1 MMPAYSKNQ
10 KLFIPGQGN
19 SPLISSL
26 NLPIARIALSAWI
39 ALIVSLPAMLYPQR
53 GAIAQQ
59 MPSPKPTEPNAAQTN
74 PAPTNPA
81 PTNPAPTNP
90 APPNPTQ
97 TNPPRTVS
105 SPPPPQGF
113 PPAARVS
120 PPPVETAY
128 TLGPGDAIQVDIFNV
143 PEYSGSNGQYEV
155 LVDGTI
161 NMALIGT
168 VRVEGLTISQLTG
181 LLQQAYRPYLQRP
194 ELLTVKLLAKRP
206 LQIGIAGEVR
216 RPGSY
221 TMGGTESGP
230 ATIAQ
235 VIQLAGGITQS
246 ADIRQIQLRRRQ
258 LGRPDQLTTLDL
270 AGLIQLGD
278 LSQDISL
285 RDGDT
290 IFIPTA
296 TTFNPFEAS
305 QLASA
310 TLSGEATAPINIVV
324 VGEVSRPGSY
334 TVTRVDGTGGTL
346 TISRAL
352 QTAGGVSLSADI
364 GSIQLIRRPRAGAPQ
379 SISVNLWEMVERGDL
394 LQDLILQEG
403 DTIVVPT
410 AAPETMTEA
419 RLVKLA
425 TSNFAA
431 DTSQPLKIAIVGE
444 VTRPGTYTVGAGG
457 GGGADPNTGMAG
469 GLVGLTRLTL
479 ALQTAGGVTLSA
491 DIGNIQ
497 VIRRPKAGTE
507 QTISVNL
514 WDMVER
520 GNLTQDII
528 LQQGDTIVVPT
539 VSAENFDPARSI
551 QLATANFA
559 ADTSQPLNIAVVG
572 EVNRPGTYTVG
583 AGGGGGAPGAGGGII
598 GLTTVT
604 RAIQTAGGITPLA
617 DIRQIQVR
625 RQRKDGTEQL
635 IALDLWQ
642 LLETGQLSN
651 DIILQQGDTIVVP
664 TATSIDLAEAPQV
677 ALASFSP
684 AAIRVNIVGEVLQP
698 GTLEL
703 PPNTSLNQ
711 ALLASGG
718 FNNSRARKQDVELIR
733 LNPNGTVSKEVVP
746 VDFSQGLDEQTNPTL
761 RNGDVIVVG
770 RSGLAKTRDTLGEIG
785 GTIGAVTNPV
795 LSFFGFLNF
804 FQMFGGSNS
813 N

>member
-1 MMPAYSKNQ
+1 MPPTYSKNQ
-10 KLFIPGQGN
+10 QLFIPGQGN

-59 MPSPKPTEPNAAQTN
+59 MPSLKPTEPNAAQTN

-81 PTNPAPTNP
+81 PPNPA
-90 APPNPTQ
+90 Q
-97 TNPPRTVS
+97 TNPPRTVI

-113 PPAARVS
+113 PPAARIS
-120 PPPVETAY
+120 NPPPVETAY

-143 PEYSGSNGQYEV
+143 PEYSGANGQYEV

-221 TMGGTESGP
+221 TMGGPQSGP

-296 TTFNPFEAS
+296 STFNPFEAS

-364 GSIQLIRRPRAGAPQ
+364 GQIQLIRRPRAGAPQ

-457 GGGADPNTGMAG
+457 DGGG
-469 GLVGLTRLTL
+469 GLIGLTRLTL
-479 ALQTAGGVTLSA
+479 ALQTAGGVTQSA

-497 VIRRPKAGTE
+497 VIRRPRAGAE
-507 QTISVNL
+507 QTVSVNL

-520 GNLTQDII
+520 GDLTKDII

-559 ADTSQPLNIAVVG
+559 ADTSQSLNIAVVG

-583 AGGGGGAPGAGGGII
+583 AGGSGGGGGII

-617 DIRQIQVR
+617 DIRQVQVR

-635 IALDLWQ
+635 ISLDLWQ

-664 TATSIDLAEAPQV
+664 TATSIDLAEATQV

-684 AAIRVNIVGEVLQP
+684 AAIRINIVGEVLSP

-711 ALLASGG
+711 ALLAAGG
-718 FNNSRARKQDVELIR
+718 FNNSRARKDDVELIR

-770 RSGLAKTRDTLGEIG
+770 RSGLARTRDTLGEIG
-785 GTIGAVTNPV
+785 GTIGAVTSPV

>member
-1 MMPAYSKNQ
+1 MAQAYPKNLKFSIQ
-10 KLFIPGQGN
+10 GQGN
-19 SPLISSL
+19 RWLIPYMRF
-26 NLPIARIALSAWI
+26 PIASISLSAWMAI
-39 ALIVSLPAMLYPQR
+39 AGSLP
-53 GAIAQQ
+53 AIAQQ
-59 MPSPKPTEPNAAQTN
+59 MPSLKPAETN
-74 PAPTNPA
+74 PAGTNPSGTLPPTGPVTA
-81 PTNPAPTNP
+81 PEAQRYPIQPQMQRVPMQPAPAIMMP
-90 APPNPTQ
+90 L
-97 TNPPRTVS
+97 
-105 SPPPPQGF
+105 
-113 PPAARVS
+113 
-120 PPPVETAY
+120 EEAY
-128 TLGPGDAIQVDIFNV
+128 TLGPGDAIQIDIFNV
-143 PEYSGSNGQYEV
+143 PEYSGPNGQYEV

-161 NMALIGT
+161 NMPLIGEVPVSGRT
-168 VRVEGLTISQLTG
+168 LAEITAMLRR
-181 LLQQAYRPYLQRP
+181 AYQPYLQHP
-194 ELLTVKLLAKRP
+194 EFLTVKLLAKRP

-221 TMGGTESGP
+221 TMGGSAGAGGQVPTL
-230 ATIAQ
+230 AQ
-235 VIQLAGGITQS
+235 VIQMAGGITQS

-258 LGRPDQLTTLDL
+258 VGRPDQFTTLNL

-296 TTFNPFEAS
+296 TSFNPFEATE
-305 QLASA
+305 LASA
-310 TLSGEATAPINIVV
+310 TLAGSATEPINIVV

-346 TISRAL
+346 TVTRAL

-364 GSIQLIRRPRAGAPQ
+364 GQIQLIRRPKAAPPQ
-379 SISVNLWEMVERGDL
+379 TISVNLWEMVERGNL
-394 LQDLILQEG
+394 NQDIILQEG

-410 AAPETMTEA
+410 VSPENFDQA
-419 RLVKLA
+419 RAVRLA

-431 DTSQPLKIAIVGE
+431 DTSQSLKIAIVGE
-444 VTRPGTYTVGAGG
+444 VTRPGTYTVSGGG
-457 GGGADPNTGMAG
+457 GGGADPTTGMAG
-469 GLVGLTRLTL
+469 GLIGLTRLTL

-497 VIRRPKAGTE
+497 VIRRPKAGPE

-514 WDMVER
+514 WDMVDR
-520 GNLTQDII
+520 GNLSQDII

-539 VSAENFDPARSI
+539 VSAENFDRTQAFK
-551 QLATANFA
+551 LATSNFA
-559 ADTSQPLNIAVVG
+559 ADTSQSLNVAIVG

-583 AGGGGGAPGAGGGII
+583 AGGGGGTTGGGGII

-617 DIRQIQVR
+617 DIRQVEVR
-625 RQRKDGTEQL
+625 RQRKDGSQQL

-642 LLETGQLSN
+642 LLESGEMSN

-684 AAIRVNIVGEVLQP
+684 GAIRVNIVGEVLSP
-698 GTLEL
+698 GMMEL

-718 FNNSRARKQDVELIR
+718 FNNSRARKDDVELIR

-770 RSGLAKTRDTLGEIG
+770 RSGLAKTRDTLSEVG
-785 GTIGAVTNPV
+785 GTIGAVTSPV
-795 LSFFGFLNF
+795 LSVFGFLNF
-804 FQMFGGSNS
+804 FQLFSGGN
-813 N
+813 

>member
-39 ALIVSLPAMLYPQR
+39 ALIVSLPAILYPQR

-617 DIRQIQVR
+617 DIRQIEVR
-625 RQRKDGTEQL
+625 RQRKDGTQQL

-642 LLETGQLSN
+642 LLETGQLNN
-651 DIILQQGDTIVVP
+651 DIMLQQGDTIVVP

-684 AAIRVNIVGEVLQP
+684 TEIRINIVGEVLQP

-711 ALLASGG
+711 ALLAAGG

>member
-1 MMPAYSKNQ
+1 MMPTYSKNQ
-10 KLFIPGQGN
+10 NLFIPGQGN

-26 NLPIARIALSAWI
+26 NLPIPRQRGSRMRIARIALSAWI

-90 APPNPTQ
+90 AQ

-105 SPPPPQGF
+105 SPPPPGF
-113 PPAARVS
+113 PPAARIS
-120 PPPVETAY
+120 NPPPVETAY

-143 PEYSGSNGQYEV
+143 PEYSGANGQYEV

-161 NMALIGT
+161 NMALIGA

-221 TMGGTESGP
+221 TMGGPQSGP

-246 ADIRQIQLRRRQ
+246 ADIRQIQIRRRQ
-258 LGRPDQLTTLDL
+258 LGRPDQLTILDL

-457 GGGADPNTGMAG
+457 GGGDAG
-469 GLVGLTRLTL
+469 GGLIGLTRLTL
-479 ALQTAGGVTLSA
+479 ALQTAGGVTQSA

-497 VIRRPKAGTE
+497 VIRRPRAGAE
-507 QTISVNL
+507 QTVSVNL

-572 EVNRPGTYTVG
+572 EVSRPGTYTVG
-583 AGGGGGAPGAGGGII
+583 AGGSGGTGGGII

-617 DIRQIQVR
+617 DIRQIEVR
-625 RQRKDGTEQL
+625 RQRKDGTQQL

-642 LLETGQLSN
+642 LLETGALTN

-684 AAIRVNIVGEVLQP
+684 GAIRVNIVGEVISP

-711 ALLASGG
+711 ALLAAGG
-718 FNNSRARKQDVELIR
+718 FNNSRARKDDVELIR

-770 RSGLAKTRDTLGEIG
+770 RSGLAKTRDTLGEVG
-785 GTIGAVTNPV
+785 GTIGAVTSPV

-804 FQMFGGSNS
+804 FQMFGGNG
-813 N
+813 NN

>member
-1 MMPAYSKNQ
+1 
-10 KLFIPGQGN
+10 
-19 SPLISSL
+19 
-26 NLPIARIALSAWI
+26 
-39 ALIVSLPAMLYPQR
+39 
-53 GAIAQQ
+53 

-81 PTNPAPTNP
+81 PTNPAPRNP
-90 APPNPTQ
+90 AQ

-105 SPPPPQGF
+105 SPPPPGF
-113 PPAARVS
+113 PPAARIS
-120 PPPVETAY
+120 NPPPVETAY

-143 PEYSGSNGQYEV
+143 PEYSGANGQYEV

-161 NMALIGT
+161 NMALIGA

-221 TMGGTESGP
+221 TMGGAQSGP

-296 TTFNPFEAS
+296 STFNPFEAS

-444 VTRPGTYTVGAGG
+444 VTRPGTYTVGGGG
-457 GGGADPNTGMAG
+457 GGGADPNTGIAG
-469 GLVGLTRLTL
+469 GLIGLTRLTL
-479 ALQTAGGVTLSA
+479 ALQTAGGVTQSA

-497 VIRRPKAGTE
+497 VIRRPRAGAE
-507 QTISVNL
+507 QTVSVNL

-551 QLATANFA
+551 QLATTNFA
-559 ADTSQPLNIAVVG
+559 ADTSQSLNIAVVG

-583 AGGGGGAPGAGGGII
+583 AGSSGGTGGGII

-617 DIRQIQVR
+617 DIRQIEVR
-625 RQRKDGTEQL
+625 RQRKDGTQQL

-642 LLETGQLSN
+642 LLETGALTN

-684 AAIRVNIVGEVLQP
+684 AAIRVNIVGEVLSP

-711 ALLASGG
+711 ALLAAGG
-718 FNNSRARKQDVELIR
+718 FNNSRARKDDVELIR
-733 LNPNGTVSKEVVP
+733 LNPNGTVSQEVVP

>member
-1 MMPAYSKNQ
+1 MMPAYSQNQ

-19 SPLISSL
+19 CPLISSL
-26 NLPIARIALSAWI
+26 NLLIARIALSAWM
-39 ALIVSLPAMLYPQR
+39 ALTVSLPAILYPQR
-53 GAIAQQ
+53 FAIAQQ
-59 MPSPKPTEPNAAQTN
+59 MPSLKPTEPNAVQTN
-74 PAPTNPA
+74 PAPTNP
-81 PTNPAPTNP
+81 
-90 APPNPTQ
+90 
-97 TNPPRTVS
+97 PRTVI
-105 SPPPPQGF
+105 SPPPPQSF
-113 PPAARVS
+113 PPAARIS
-120 PPPVETAY
+120 NPPPVETAY

-181 LLQQAYRPYLQRP
+181 VLQQAYRPYLQRP

-221 TMGGTESGP
+221 TMGGPQSGP

-235 VIQLAGGITQS
+235 VIQLAGGITQA

-258 LGRPDQLTTLDL
+258 LGRPDQLTILDL

-346 TISRAL
+346 TVSRAL

-364 GSIQLIRRPRAGAPQ
+364 GNIQLIRRPRTGAPQ
-379 SISVNLWEMVERGDL
+379 TISVNLWEMVERGDL

-410 AAPETMTEA
+410 APPETITEA
-419 RLVKLA
+419 RLVRLA

-444 VTRPGTYTVGAGG
+444 VTRPGTYTVGSGG
-457 GGGADPNTGMAG
+457 GEGD
-469 GLVGLTRLTL
+469 LIGLTRLTV
-479 ALQTAGGVTLSA
+479 ALQTAGGVTQSA

-497 VIRRPKAGTE
+497 VIRRPRAGAE
-507 QTISVNL
+507 QTVSVNL

-520 GNLTQDII
+520 GDLTQDII

-583 AGGGGGAPGAGGGII
+583 AGGSGGTGGGII

-635 IALDLWQ
+635 ITLDLWQ
-642 LLETGQLSN
+642 LLETGALTN

-684 AAIRVNIVGEVLQP
+684 AAIRVNVVGEVLKP

-711 ALLASGG
+711 ALLAAGG
-718 FNNSRARKQDVELIR
+718 FNNSRARKDDVELIR

-785 GTIGAVTNPV
+785 ATIGAVTNPV

-804 FQMFGGSNS
+804 FQMFGGSNG

>member
-1 MMPAYSKNQ
+1 MMPAYSQNQ

-19 SPLISSL
+19 CPLISSL
-26 NLPIARIALSAWI
+26 NLPLARIALSAWM
-39 ALIVSLPAMLYPQR
+39 ALTVSLPAILYPQR
-53 GAIAQQ
+53 FAIAQQ
-59 MPSPKPTEPNAAQTN
+59 MPSLKPTEPNAAGTNPAPANPAPANPPQTN
-74 PAPTNPA
+74 PAQTNPA
-81 PTNPAPTNP
+81 
-90 APPNPTQ
+90 Q

-105 SPPPPQGF
+105 SPPPQGF
-113 PPAARVS
+113 PPAARIS
-120 PPPVETAY
+120 NPPPVETAY

-161 NMALIGT
+161 NMALIGA

-221 TMGGTESGP
+221 TMGGPESGP

-235 VIQLAGGITQS
+235 VIQLAGGITQA

-258 LGRPDQLTTLDL
+258 LGRPDQLTILDL

-364 GSIQLIRRPRAGAPQ
+364 GNIQLIRRPRAGAPQ
-379 SISVNLWEMVERGDL
+379 TISVNLWEMVERGDL

-410 AAPETMTEA
+410 APPETITEA
-419 RLVKLA
+419 RLVRLA

-431 DTSQPLKIAIVGE
+431 DTSQPLKIAVVGE
-444 VTRPGTYTVGAGG
+444 VTRPGTYTVGSG
-457 GGGADPNTGMAG
+457 GGGADPTTGMAG
-469 GLVGLTRLTL
+469 GLIGLTRLTL
-479 ALQTAGGVTLSA
+479 ALQTAGGVTQSA

-497 VIRRPKAGTE
+497 VIRRPRAGAE
-507 QTISVNL
+507 QTVSVNL

-520 GNLTQDII
+520 GDLTQDII

-551 QLATANFA
+551 KLATANFA

-583 AGGGGGAPGAGGGII
+583 AGGSGGTGGGII

-635 IALDLWQ
+635 ITLDLWQ
-642 LLETGQLSN
+642 LLETGALTN

-684 AAIRVNIVGEVLQP
+684 AAIRVNVVGEVLKP

-711 ALLASGG
+711 ALLAAGG
-718 FNNSRARKQDVELIR
+718 FNNSRARKDDVELIR

-770 RSGLAKTRDTLGEIG
+770 RSGLARTRDTLGEIG

-804 FQMFGGSNS
+804 FQMFGGSNG

>member
-1 MMPAYSKNQ
+1 MMPAYPQKQ

-26 NLPIARIALSAWI
+26 NLPLARSALSAWM

-74 PAPTNPA
+74 PAPSNPA
-81 PTNPAPTNP
+81 PTNPAPRNP
-90 APPNPTQ
+90 AQ

-105 SPPPPQGF
+105 SPPPPGL
-113 PPAARVS
+113 PPAARIS
-120 PPPVETAY
+120 NPPPVETAY

-143 PEYSGSNGQYEV
+143 PEYSGENGRYEV

-168 VRVEGLTISQLTG
+168 VRVEGLTINQLTA

-194 ELLTVKLLAKRP
+194 ELLTVRLLVRRP
-206 LQIGIAGEVR
+206 LQVGIAGEVR

-221 TMGGTESGP
+221 TMGGPESPP

-235 VIQLAGGITQS
+235 VIQLAGGINQS

-258 LGRPDQLTTLDL
+258 LGKPDQLTVLDL
-270 AGLIQLGD
+270 TGLIQLGD

-334 TVTRVDGTGGTL
+334 TVTRADGTTGGTL
-346 TISRAL
+346 TVSRAL
-352 QTAGGVSLSADI
+352 QTAGGVSLFADI
-364 GSIQLIRRPRAGAPQ
+364 GNIQVIRRPRAGVPQ

-410 AAPETMTEA
+410 ATPEMMTEA

-431 DTSQPLKIAIVGE
+431 DTSQPLKVAIVGE
-444 VTRPGTYTVGAGG
+444 VTRPGTYTVGAGQ
-457 GGGADPNTGMAG
+457 GGGAAEG
-469 GLVGLTRLTL
+469 GLIGLTRLTL
-479 ALQTAGGVTLSA
+479 ALQTAGGVTQSA

-497 VIRRPKAGTE
+497 VIRRPKAGAE
-507 QTISVNL
+507 QIISVNL

-583 AGGGGGAPGAGGGII
+583 AGDRGDSSGGII

-625 RQRKDGTEQL
+625 RQRKDGTQQL
-635 IALDLWQ
+635 ISLDLWQ
-642 LLETGQLSN
+642 LLETGALTN

-684 AAIRVNIVGEVLQP
+684 ATIRVNVVGEVISP

-711 ALLASGG
+711 ALLAAGG

-804 FQMFGGSNS
+804 FQVFGGNG
-813 N
+813 NN

>member
-1 MMPAYSKNQ
+1 MPAYSQNQ

-19 SPLISSL
+19 CPLISSL
-26 NLPIARIALSAWI
+26 NLPSARIALSAWM
-39 ALIVSLPAMLYPQR
+39 ALTVSLPAILYPQR
-53 GAIAQQ
+53 FAIAQQ
-59 MPSPKPTEPNAAQTN
+59 MPSLKPTEPNAVQTN
-74 PAPTNPA
+74 PAPTNP
-81 PTNPAPTNP
+81 
-90 APPNPTQ
+90 
-97 TNPPRTVS
+97 PRTVI
-105 SPPPPQGF
+105 SPPPPQSF
-113 PPAARVS
+113 PPAARIS
-120 PPPVETAY
+120 NPPPVETAY

-181 LLQQAYRPYLQRP
+181 VLQQAYRPYLQRP

-221 TMGGTESGP
+221 TMGGPQSGP

-235 VIQLAGGITQS
+235 VIQLAGGITQA

-258 LGRPDQLTTLDL
+258 LGRPDQLTILDL

-364 GSIQLIRRPRAGAPQ
+364 GNIQLIRRPRAGAPQ
-379 SISVNLWEMVERGDL
+379 TISVNLWEMVERGDL

-410 AAPETMTEA
+410 ASPETITEA
-419 RLVKLA
+419 RLVRLA

-444 VTRPGTYTVGAGG
+444 VTRPGTYTVGSGG
-457 GGGADPNTGMAG
+457 GEGD
-469 GLVGLTRLTL
+469 LIGLTRLTV
-479 ALQTAGGVTLSA
+479 ALQTAGGVTQSA

-497 VIRRPKAGTE
+497 VIRRPRAGAE
-507 QTISVNL
+507 QTVSVNL

-520 GNLTQDII
+520 GDLTQDII

-583 AGGGGGAPGAGGGII
+583 AGGSGGTGGGII

-635 IALDLWQ
+635 ITLDLWQ
-642 LLETGQLSN
+642 LLETGALTN

-684 AAIRVNIVGEVLQP
+684 AAIRVNVVGEVLKP

-711 ALLASGG
+711 ALLAAGG
-718 FNNSRARKQDVELIR
+718 FNNSRARKDDVELIR

-785 GTIGAVTNPV
+785 ATIGAVTNPV

-804 FQMFGGSNS
+804 FQMFGGSNG

>member
-1 MMPAYSKNQ
+1 MPSAYSQNPQ
-10 KLFIPGQGN
+10 FSLSGQSN
-19 SPLISSL
+19 CPLIRSL
-26 NLPIARIALSAWI
+26 NLPIARITLSAAM
-39 ALIVSLPAMLYPQR
+39 ALTMSLPTLLHLQ
-53 GAIAQQ
+53 GFAIAQQ
-59 MPSPKPTEPNAAQTN
+59 MPSLKPTEPNTGQTN
-74 PAPTNPA
+74 PTPTSPA
-81 PTNPAPTNP
+81 PTSPV
-90 APPNPTQ
+90 Q
-97 TNPPRTVS
+97 TNPPRSVS
-105 SPPPPQGF
+105 SPPPAGF
-113 PPAARVS
+113 PRAARGA

-161 NMALIGT
+161 NMALIGV
-168 VRVEGLTISQLTG
+168 VRVEGLTISQLTR
-181 LLQQAYRPYLQRP
+181 LLQEAYRPFLQRP
-194 ELLTVKLLAKRP
+194 ELLTVKLLARRP

-221 TMGGTESGP
+221 TMGGPQSGP

-235 VIQLAGGITQS
+235 VIKLAGGITQS

-258 LGRPDQLTTLDL
+258 LGRPDQLTVLDL
-270 AGLIQLGD
+270 SGLIQLGD
-278 LSQDISL
+278 LSQDITL

-310 TLSGEATAPINIVV
+310 TLAGEATAPINIVV

-346 TISRAL
+346 TVSRAL

-364 GSIQLIRRPRAGAPQ
+364 GSIQVIRRPRAGAPQ
-379 SISVNLWEMVERGDL
+379 AILVNLWAMVEKGDL

-410 AAPETMTEA
+410 AAPESMTEA
-419 RLVKLA
+419 RILKLA
-425 TSNFAA
+425 SSNFAA
-431 DTSQPLKIAIVGE
+431 DTSQPLKIAVVGE
-444 VTRPGTYTVGAGG
+444 VTRPGTYTVAGG
-457 GGGADPNTGMAG
+457 GGGNSADPNTGMAG
-469 GLVGLTRLTL
+469 GLIGLTRLTL
-479 ALQTAGGVTLSA
+479 ALQTAGGVTQSA

-497 VIRRPKAGTE
+497 VIRRPRAGAE

-539 VSAENFDPARSI
+539 ISAENFDPARSI
-551 QLATANFA
+551 KLATANFA

-583 AGGGGGAPGAGGGII
+583 AGGGGGTGGGII

-642 LLETGQLSN
+642 LLETGELSN

-684 AAIRVNIVGEVLQP
+684 EQIRVNIVGEVINP

-711 ALLASGG
+711 ALLAAGG
-718 FNNSRARKQDVELIR
+718 FNNSRARKDEVELIR

-770 RSGLAKTRDTLGEIG
+770 RSRLAKTRDTLGEIG
-785 GTIGAVTNPV
+785 GTLSAVTSPV

-804 FQMFGGSNS
+804 FQMFGGNGSN
-813 N
+813 

>member
-1 MMPAYSKNQ
+1 
-10 KLFIPGQGN
+10 
-19 SPLISSL
+19 
-26 NLPIARIALSAWI
+26 
-39 ALIVSLPAMLYPQR
+39 MLYPQR

-90 APPNPTQ
+90 APTNPAQ
-97 TNPPRTVS
+97 TNPPRTVI

-113 PPAARVS
+113 PPAARIS
-120 PPPVETAY
+120 NPPPVETAY

-143 PEYSGSNGQYEV
+143 PEYSGANGQYEV

-221 TMGGTESGP
+221 TMGGPQSGP

-246 ADIRQIQLRRRQ
+246 ADIRQIQIRRRQ
-258 LGRPDQLTTLDL
+258 LGRPDQLTILDL

-364 GSIQLIRRPRAGAPQ
+364 GQIQLIRRPRAGAPQ
-379 SISVNLWEMVERGDL
+379 SISVNLWEMVERGNL

-444 VTRPGTYTVGAGG
+444 VTRPGTYTVGGGG

-469 GLVGLTRLTL
+469 GLIGLTRLTL
-479 ALQTAGGVTLSA
+479 ALQTAGGVTQSA

-497 VIRRPKAGTE
+497 VIRRPRAGAE
-507 QTISVNL
+507 QTVSVNL

-528 LQQGDTIVVPT
+528 LQQGDTIMVPT

-559 ADTSQPLNIAVVG
+559 ADTSQSLNIAVVG

-583 AGGGGGAPGAGGGII
+583 AGGSGGTGGGII

-617 DIRQIQVR
+617 DIRQIEVR
-625 RQRKDGTEQL
+625 RQRKDGTQQL

-642 LLETGQLSN
+642 LLETGALSN

-684 AAIRVNIVGEVLQP
+684 GAIRVNIVGEVLSP

-711 ALLASGG
+711 ALLAAGG
-718 FNNSRARKQDVELIR
+718 FNNSRARKDDVELIR
-733 LNPNGTVSKEVVP
+733 LNPNGTVSQEVVP

>member
-1 MMPAYSKNQ
+1 MPAYSQNQ

-19 SPLISSL
+19 CPLISSL
-26 NLPIARIALSAWI
+26 NLPSARIALSAWM
-39 ALIVSLPAMLYPQR
+39 ALTVSLPAILYPQR
-53 GAIAQQ
+53 FAIAQQ
-59 MPSPKPTEPNAAQTN
+59 MPSLKPTEPNAVQTN
-74 PAPTNPA
+74 PAPTNP
-81 PTNPAPTNP
+81 
-90 APPNPTQ
+90 
-97 TNPPRTVS
+97 PRTVI
-105 SPPPPQGF
+105 SPPPPQSF
-113 PPAARVS
+113 PPAARIS
-120 PPPVETAY
+120 NPPPVETAY

-181 LLQQAYRPYLQRP
+181 VLQQAYRPYLQRP

-221 TMGGTESGP
+221 TMGGPQSGP

-235 VIQLAGGITQS
+235 VIQLAGGITQA

-258 LGRPDQLTTLDL
+258 LGRPDQLTILDL

-364 GSIQLIRRPRAGAPQ
+364 GNIQLIRRPRAGAPQ
-379 SISVNLWEMVERGDL
+379 TISVNLWEMVERGDL

-410 AAPETMTEA
+410 ASPETITEA
-419 RLVKLA
+419 RLVRLA

-444 VTRPGTYTVGAGG
+444 VTRPGTYTVGSGG
-457 GGGADPNTGMAG
+457 GEGD
-469 GLVGLTRLTL
+469 LIGLTRLTV
-479 ALQTAGGVTLSA
+479 ALQTAGGVTQSA

-497 VIRRPKAGTE
+497 VIRRPRAGAE
-507 QTISVNL
+507 QTVSVNL

-520 GNLTQDII
+520 GDLTQDII

-583 AGGGGGAPGAGGGII
+583 AGGSGGTGGGII

-635 IALDLWQ
+635 ITLDLWQ
-642 LLETGQLSN
+642 LLETGALTN

-684 AAIRVNIVGEVLQP
+684 AAIRVNVVGEVLKP

-711 ALLASGG
+711 ALLAAGG
-718 FNNSRARKQDVELIR
+718 FNNSRARKDDVELIR

-785 GTIGAVTNPV
+785 GTIGAITNPV

-804 FQMFGGSNS
+804 FQMFGGSNG

>member
-457 GGGADPNTGMAG
+457 GGGDAG
-469 GLVGLTRLTL
+469 GGLIGLTRLTL
-479 ALQTAGGVTLSA
+479 ALQTAGGVTQSA

-497 VIRRPKAGTE
+497 VIRRPRAGAE
-507 QTISVNL
+507 QTVSVNL

-551 QLATANFA
+551 QLATTNFA

-617 DIRQIQVR
+617 DIRQIEVR
-625 RQRKDGTEQL
+625 RQRKDGTQQL

-642 LLETGQLSN
+642 LLETGALTN
-651 DIILQQGDTIVVP
+651 DVILQQGDTIVVP

-684 AAIRVNIVGEVLQP
+684 GAIRVNIVGEVLSP

-711 ALLASGG
+711 ALLAAGG
-718 FNNSRARKQDVELIR
+718 CNNSRARKDDVELIR
-733 LNPNGTVSKEVVP
+733 LNPNGTVSQEVVP

-795 LSFFGFLNF
+795 LSVFGFLNF
-804 FQMFGGSNS
+804 FQMFGGSSS

>member
-1 MMPAYSKNQ
+1 MR
-10 KLFIPGQGN
+10 
-19 SPLISSL
+19 
-26 NLPIARIALSAWI
+26 IAPIALSAWI

-81 PTNPAPTNP
+81 PTNPAATNPAPTNP
-90 APPNPTQ
+90 APTNPAQ

-105 SPPPPQGF
+105 SPPPPGF
-113 PPAARVS
+113 PPAARIS
-120 PPPVETAY
+120 NPPPVETAY

-143 PEYSGSNGQYEV
+143 PEYSGANGQYEV

-161 NMALIGT
+161 NMALIGA

-221 TMGGTESGP
+221 TMGGPQSGP

-246 ADIRQIQLRRRQ
+246 ADIRQIQIRRRQ
-258 LGRPDQLTTLDL
+258 LGRPDQLTILDL

-444 VTRPGTYTVGAGG
+444 VTRPGTYTVGGGG
-457 GGGADPNTGMAG
+457 GGGADPNTGIAG
-469 GLVGLTRLTL
+469 GLIGLTRLTL
-479 ALQTAGGVTLSA
+479 ALQTAGGVTQSA

-497 VIRRPKAGTE
+497 VIRRPKAGGE
-507 QTISVNL
+507 QTVSVNL

-559 ADTSQPLNIAVVG
+559 ADTSQSLNIAVVG

-583 AGGGGGAPGAGGGII
+583 AGSSGGTGGGII

-617 DIRQIQVR
+617 DIRQIEVR
-625 RQRKDGTEQL
+625 RQRKDGTQQL

-642 LLETGQLSN
+642 LLETGALTN

-684 AAIRVNIVGEVLQP
+684 AAIRVNIVGEVLSP

-711 ALLASGG
+711 ALLAAGG

-761 RNGDVIVVG
+761 RNNDVIVVG

-804 FQMFGGSNS
+804 FQMFGGSSS

>member
-1 MMPAYSKNQ
+1 MMPAYSQNQ

-19 SPLISSL
+19 CPLISSL
-26 NLPIARIALSAWI
+26 NLPIARIALSAWM
-39 ALIVSLPAMLYPQR
+39 ALTVSLPAILYPQR
-53 GAIAQQ
+53 FAIAQQ
-59 MPSPKPTEPNAAQTN
+59 MPSLKPTEPNAVQAN
-74 PAPTNPA
+74 PAPTNP
-81 PTNPAPTNP
+81 
-90 APPNPTQ
+90 
-97 TNPPRTVS
+97 PRTVI
-105 SPPPPQGF
+105 SPPPPQSF
-113 PPAARVS
+113 PPAARIS
-120 PPPVETAY
+120 NPPPVETAY

-181 LLQQAYRPYLQRP
+181 VLQQAYRPYLQRP

-221 TMGGTESGP
+221 TMGGPQSGP

-235 VIQLAGGITQS
+235 VIQLAGGITQA

-258 LGRPDQLTTLDL
+258 LGRPDQLTILDL

-364 GSIQLIRRPRAGAPQ
+364 GNIQLIRRPRAGAPQ
-379 SISVNLWEMVERGDL
+379 TISVNLWEMVERGDL

-410 AAPETMTEA
+410 APPETITEA
-419 RLVKLA
+419 RLVRLA

-444 VTRPGTYTVGAGG
+444 VTRPGTYTVGSGG
-457 GGGADPNTGMAG
+457 GEG
-469 GLVGLTRLTL
+469 GLIGLTRLTL
-479 ALQTAGGVTLSA
+479 ALQTAGGVTQSA

-497 VIRRPKAGTE
+497 VIRRPRAGAE
-507 QTISVNL
+507 QTVSVNL

-520 GNLTQDII
+520 GDLTQDII

-583 AGGGGGAPGAGGGII
+583 AGGSGGTGGGII

-635 IALDLWQ
+635 ITLDLWQ
-642 LLETGQLSN
+642 LLETGALTN

-684 AAIRVNIVGEVLQP
+684 AAIRVNVVGEVLKP

-711 ALLASGG
+711 ALLAAGG
-718 FNNSRARKQDVELIR
+718 FNNSRARKDDVELIR

-770 RSGLAKTRDTLGEIG
+770 RSGLARTRDTLGEIG

-804 FQMFGGSNS
+804 FQMFGGSNG

>member
-19 SPLISSL
+19 CPLISSL

-39 ALIVSLPAMLYPQR
+39 ALTVSLP
-53 GAIAQQ
+53 AIAQQ

-74 PAPTNPA
+74 PAPSNPTPPNPTPPNPA
-81 PTNPAPTNP
+81 PSNP

-105 SPPPPQGF
+105 SPPPPGF
-113 PPAARVS
+113 PPAARIS
-120 PPPVETAY
+120 NPPPVETAY

-221 TMGGTESGP
+221 TMGGAQSGP
-230 ATIAQ
+230 ATLAQ

-246 ADIRQIQLRRRQ
+246 ADIRQIQIRRRQ
-258 LGRPDQLTTLDL
+258 LGRPDQLTVLDL

-296 TTFNPFEAS
+296 TTFNPLEAS

-346 TISRAL
+346 TVTRAL

-364 GSIQLIRRPRAGAPQ
+364 GQIQLIRRPRAGAPQ
-379 SISVNLWEMVERGDL
+379 TISVNLWEMVERGNL

-410 AAPETMTEA
+410 ASPETMTEA
-419 RLVKLA
+419 RILKLA
-425 TSNFAA
+425 ASNFAA

-444 VTRPGTYTVGAGG
+444 VTRPGTYTVGSGG
-457 GGGADPNTGMAG
+457 GGGADPTTGMAG
-469 GLVGLTRLTL
+469 GLIGLTRLTV
-479 ALQTAGGVTLSA
+479 ALQTAGGVTQSA

-497 VIRRPKAGTE
+497 VIRRPRAGAE
-507 QTISVNL
+507 QTVSVNL
-514 WDMVER
+514 WDMVEQ

-551 QLATANFA
+551 KLATANFA
-559 ADTSQPLNIAVVG
+559 ADTSQSLNIAVVG

-583 AGGGGGAPGAGGGII
+583 AGGGGGGAPGGGGGII

-625 RQRKDGTEQL
+625 RQRKDGTQQL

-642 LLETGQLSN
+642 LLETGALTN

-664 TATSIDLAEAPQV
+664 TATSIDLAEASQV

-684 AAIRVNIVGEVLQP
+684 EAIRVNIVGEVLSP

-711 ALLASGG
+711 ALLAAGG

-761 RNGDVIVVG
+761 RNNDVIVVG

-804 FQMFGGSNS
+804 FQMFGGSNG

>member
-551 QLATANFA
+551 QLATTNFA

-617 DIRQIQVR
+617 DIRQIEVR
-625 RQRKDGTEQL
+625 RQRKDGTQQL

-642 LLETGQLSN
+642 LLETGALTN
-651 DIILQQGDTIVVP
+651 DVILQQGDTIVVP

-684 AAIRVNIVGEVLQP
+684 GAIRVNIVGEVLSP

-711 ALLASGG
+711 ALLAAGG

-795 LSFFGFLNF
+795 LSVFGFLNF
-804 FQMFGGSNS
+804 FQMFGGSSS

>member
-1 MMPAYSKNQ
+1 MR
-10 KLFIPGQGN
+10 
-19 SPLISSL
+19 
-26 NLPIARIALSAWI
+26 IARIALSAWI

-457 GGGADPNTGMAG
+457 GGGDAG
-469 GLVGLTRLTL
+469 GGLIGLTRLTL
-479 ALQTAGGVTLSA
+479 ALQTAGGVTQSA

-497 VIRRPKAGTE
+497 VIRRPRAGAE
-507 QTISVNL
+507 QTVSVNL

-551 QLATANFA
+551 QLATTNFA
-559 ADTSQPLNIAVVG
+559 ADTSQSLNIAVVG

-583 AGGGGGAPGAGGGII
+583 AGGGGGTGGGII

-617 DIRQIQVR
+617 DIRQIEVR
-625 RQRKDGTEQL
+625 RQRKDGTQQL

-642 LLETGQLSN
+642 LLETGALTN

-684 AAIRVNIVGEVLQP
+684 GAIRVNIVGEVLSP

-711 ALLASGG
+711 ALLAAGG
-718 FNNSRARKQDVELIR
+718 FNNSRARKDDVELIR
-733 LNPNGTVSKEVVP
+733 LNPNGTVSQEVVP

-795 LSFFGFLNF
+795 LSVFGFLNF
-804 FQMFGGSNS
+804 FQMFGGSSS

>member
-617 DIRQIQVR
+617 DIRQIEVR
-625 RQRKDGTEQL
+625 RQRKDGTQQL

-642 LLETGQLSN
+642 LLETGALTN
-651 DIILQQGDTIVVP
+651 DVILQQGDTIVVP

-684 AAIRVNIVGEVLQP
+684 AAIRVNIVGEVLSP

-711 ALLASGG
+711 ALLAAGG
-718 FNNSRARKQDVELIR
+718 FNNSRARKDDVELIR

-795 LSFFGFLNF
+795 LSVFGFLNF
-804 FQMFGGSNS
+804 FQMFGGSSS

>member
-457 GGGADPNTGMAG
+457 GGGDAG
-469 GLVGLTRLTL
+469 GGLIGLTRLTL
-479 ALQTAGGVTLSA
+479 ALQTAGGVTQSA

-497 VIRRPKAGTE
+497 VIRRPRAGAE
-507 QTISVNL
+507 QTVSVNL

-551 QLATANFA
+551 QLATTNFA

-617 DIRQIQVR
+617 DIRQIEVR
-625 RQRKDGTEQL
+625 RQRKDGTQQL

-642 LLETGQLSN
+642 LLETGALTN
-651 DIILQQGDTIVVP
+651 DVILQQGDTIVVP

-684 AAIRVNIVGEVLQP
+684 TEIRINIVGEVLQP

-711 ALLASGG
+711 ALLAAGG

>member
-1 MMPAYSKNQ
+1 MMPTYSKNQ

-26 NLPIARIALSAWI
+26 NLPIARIALSAWM

-90 APPNPTQ
+90 APTNPAQ
-97 TNPPRTVS
+97 TNPPRTVI

-113 PPAARVS
+113 PPAARIS
-120 PPPVETAY
+120 NPPPVETAY

-143 PEYSGSNGQYEV
+143 PEYSGANGQYEV

-221 TMGGTESGP
+221 TMGGPQSGP

-246 ADIRQIQLRRRQ
+246 ADIRQIQIRRRQ
-258 LGRPDQLTTLDL
+258 LGRPDQLTILDL

-346 TISRAL
+346 TVSRAL

-364 GSIQLIRRPRAGAPQ
+364 GQIQLIRRPRAGAPQ
-379 SISVNLWEMVERGDL
+379 SISVNLWEMVERGNL

-444 VTRPGTYTVGAGG
+444 VTRPGTYTVGGGG

-469 GLVGLTRLTL
+469 GLIGLTRLTL
-479 ALQTAGGVTLSA
+479 ALQTAGGVTQSA

-497 VIRRPKAGTE
+497 VIRRPRAGAE
-507 QTISVNL
+507 QTVSVNL

-528 LQQGDTIVVPT
+528 LQQGDTIMVPT

-559 ADTSQPLNIAVVG
+559 ADTSQSLNIAVVG

-583 AGGGGGAPGAGGGII
+583 AGGSGGTGGGII

-617 DIRQIQVR
+617 DIRQIEVR
-625 RQRKDGTEQL
+625 RQRKDGTQQL

-642 LLETGQLSN
+642 LLETGALSN

-684 AAIRVNIVGEVLQP
+684 GAIRVNIVGEVLSP

-733 LNPNGTVSKEVVP
+733 LNPNGTVSKDVVP

-804 FQMFGGSNS
+804 FQMFSGDGN

>member
-1 MMPAYSKNQ
+1 MPAYSQNQ

-19 SPLISSL
+19 CPLISSL
-26 NLPIARIALSAWI
+26 NLPSARIALSAWM
-39 ALIVSLPAMLYPQR
+39 ALTVSLPAILYPQR
-53 GAIAQQ
+53 FAIAQQ
-59 MPSPKPTEPNAAQTN
+59 MPSLKPTEPNAVQTN
-74 PAPTNPA
+74 PAPTNP
-81 PTNPAPTNP
+81 
-90 APPNPTQ
+90 
-97 TNPPRTVS
+97 PRTVI
-105 SPPPPQGF
+105 SPPPPQSF
-113 PPAARVS
+113 PPAARIS
-120 PPPVETAY
+120 NPPPVETAY

-181 LLQQAYRPYLQRP
+181 VLQQAYRPYLQRP

-221 TMGGTESGP
+221 TMGGPQSGP

-235 VIQLAGGITQS
+235 VIQLAGGITQA

-258 LGRPDQLTTLDL
+258 LGRPDQLTILDL

-364 GSIQLIRRPRAGAPQ
+364 GNIQLIRRPRAGAPQ
-379 SISVNLWEMVERGDL
+379 TISVNLWEMVERGDL

-410 AAPETMTEA
+410 ASPETITEA
-419 RLVKLA
+419 RLVRLA

-444 VTRPGTYTVGAGG
+444 VTRPGTYTVGSGG
-457 GGGADPNTGMAG
+457 GEGD
-469 GLVGLTRLTL
+469 LIGLTRLTV
-479 ALQTAGGVTLSA
+479 ALQTAGGVTQSA

-497 VIRRPKAGTE
+497 VIRRPRAGAE
-507 QTISVNL
+507 QTVSVNL

-520 GNLTQDII
+520 GDLTQDII

-583 AGGGGGAPGAGGGII
+583 AGGSGGTGGGII

-635 IALDLWQ
+635 ITLDLWQ
-642 LLETGQLSN
+642 LLETGALTN

-684 AAIRVNIVGEVLQP
+684 AAIRVNVVGEVLKP

-711 ALLASGG
+711 ALLAAGG
-718 FNNSRARKQDVELIR
+718 FNNSRARKDDVELIR

-795 LSFFGFLNF
+795 LSLFGFLNF
-804 FQMFGGSNS
+804 FQMFGGSNG